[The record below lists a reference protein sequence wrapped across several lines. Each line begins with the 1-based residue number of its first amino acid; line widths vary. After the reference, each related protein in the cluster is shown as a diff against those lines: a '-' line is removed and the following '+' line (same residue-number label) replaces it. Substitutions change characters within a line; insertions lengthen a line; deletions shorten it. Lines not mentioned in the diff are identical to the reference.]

1 MFAIVKEYRDQARS
15 KVCCLVWKVVS
26 FDINLGKIDVH
37 KLNVGISL
45 EKLRLLQT
53 KINDK
58 REYILRIDDT
68 LGTINITG

>member
-1 MFAIVKEYRDQARS
+1 MFAIVKEYRDRARS

-26 FDINLGKIDVH
+26 FDINLGKIDVY

-68 LGTINITG
+68 LGTIIITG